1 MRTILKEGYWRIL
14 ELFYKGKDKKIHLR
28 EIARQT
34 KMNENSA
41 SRFLVS
47 LEKQNILKSEK
58 DGNLKKYFIRKN
70 NVVYSIFTLFDIE
83 KFNKLPLLRRN
94 AIEYFF
100 KELEEKPIILFLFG
114 STAKETFTNKS
125 DIDLLMIVNKKIKV
139 EEAQRYADAQTGV
152 RISCFQIDYKSF
164 LKELKTQEDKVIGSA
179 VTTGYPLT
187 NHIKF
192 YEEYCG
198 N

>member
-1 MRTILKEGYWRIL
+1 MQNILKEGYWKIL
-14 ELFYKGKDKKIHLR
+14 ELFYKDKDKKIHLR
-28 EIARQT
+28 DIARKT

-41 SRFLVS
+41 SRFLKF
-47 LEKQNILKSEK
+47 LEKQGILKSEK

-70 NVVYSIFTLFDIE
+70 NAVYSMFTLFDIE

-94 AIEYFF
+94 AIDYFV
-100 KELEEKPIILFLFG
+100 KELKEKPIILFLFG

-125 DIDLLMIVNKKIKV
+125 DIDLLIIVNKKIKV
-139 EEAQRYADAQTGV
+139 EDAQRYAEAQTGI
-152 RISCFQIDYKSF
+152 RISCFQIKYGSF

-179 VTTGYPLT
+179 VTTGYPIT

-192 YEEYCG
+192 YEEYYG

>member
-1 MRTILKEGYWRIL
+1 MQKILKEGYWRIL

-28 EIARQT
+28 DIARQT
-34 KMNENSA
+34 RMNENSA
-41 SRFLVS
+41 SRFLNS
-47 LEKQNILKSEK
+47 LEKQNILKFEK

-100 KELEEKPIILFLFG
+100 KELKEKPIILFLFG

-125 DIDLLMIVNKKIKV
+125 DIDLLIIVNKKIKV
-139 EEAQRYADAQTGV
+139 EEAQRYADAQTGL

-164 LKELKTQEDKVIGSA
+164 LRELKTQDDKVVGSA
-179 VTTGYPLT
+179 ITTGYPLT

-192 YEEYCG
+192 YEEYYG

>member
-1 MRTILKEGYWRIL
+1 MQKILKEGYWRIL

-28 EIARQT
+28 DIARQT
-34 KMNENSA
+34 RMNENSA
-41 SRFLVS
+41 SRFLNS

-94 AIEYFF
+94 AIEYFS
-100 KELEEKPIILFLFG
+100 KELKEKPIILFLFG

-125 DIDLLMIVNKKIKV
+125 DIDLLIIVNKKIKV
-139 EEAQRYADAQTGV
+139 EEAQRYADAQTGA

-164 LKELKTQEDKVIGSA
+164 LRELKTQDDKVVGSA
-179 VTTGYPLT
+179 ITTGYPLT

-192 YEEYCG
+192 YEEYYG

>member
-1 MRTILKEGYWRIL
+1 MQKILKEGYWRIL

-28 EIARQT
+28 DIARQT
-34 KMNENSA
+34 RMNENSA
-41 SRFLVS
+41 SRFLNS

-100 KELEEKPIILFLFG
+100 KELKEKPIILFLFG

-125 DIDLLMIVNKKIKV
+125 DIDLLIIVNKKIKV

-164 LKELKTQEDKVIGSA
+164 LRELKTQDDKVVGSA
-179 VTTGYPLT
+179 ITTGYPLT

-192 YEEYCG
+192 YEEYYG

>member
-1 MRTILKEGYWRIL
+1 MQGILKEGYWKIL
-14 ELFYKGKDKKIHLR
+14 GLFYKGKDKKIHLR
-28 EIARQT
+28 DIARQT

-58 DGNLKKYFIRKN
+58 DGNLKKYSIRKN
-70 NVVYSIFTLFDIE
+70 NVVYSVFMLFDIE

-94 AIEYFF
+94 AINYFF
-100 KELEEKPIILFLFG
+100 KELEEKPLVLFLFG

-125 DIDLLMIVNKKIKV
+125 DIDLLMIVNKKINIEK
-139 EEAQRYADAQTGV
+139 AQRYVGAQTGI

-192 YEEYCG
+192 YEEYYG

>member
-1 MRTILKEGYWRIL
+1 MQKILKEGYWKIL
-14 ELFYKGKDKKIHLR
+14 ELFYKGKNKKIHLR
-28 EIARQT
+28 DIARQT

-41 SRFLVS
+41 SRFLFS

-58 DGNLKKYFIRKN
+58 DGNMKKYFIRKN
-70 NVVYSIFTLFDIE
+70 NLVYSIFTLLDIE

-94 AIEYFF
+94 AINYFF
-100 KELEEKPIILFLFG
+100 KELEKKPIILFLFG
-114 STAKETFTNKS
+114 STAKEIFTNKS

-139 EEAQRYADAQTGV
+139 EDAQRYAEAQTGI
-152 RISCFQIDYKSF
+152 RISCFQIKYGAF
-164 LKELKTQEDKVIGSA
+164 LKELKTQEDKVVGSA
-179 VTTGYPLT
+179 ITTGYPLT

-192 YEEYCG
+192 YEEYYG

>member
-1 MRTILKEGYWRIL
+1 MQQITNKGYWKIL
-14 ELFYKGKDKKIHLR
+14 ELFYKEKNKKIHLR
-28 EIARQT
+28 DIARKT

-41 SRFLVS
+41 SRFLNS

-100 KELEEKPIILFLFG
+100 KELKEKPIILFLFG

-125 DIDLLMIVNKKIKV
+125 DIDLLIIVNKKIKV
-139 EEAQRYADAQTGV
+139 EEAQRYADAQTGL

-164 LKELKTQEDKVIGSA
+164 LRELKTQDDKVVGSA
-179 VTTGYPLT
+179 ITTGYPLT

-192 YEEYCG
+192 YEEYYG